1 MSGDVET
8 SFALPRR
15 PTWQSAGFAVGCAER
30 LVPMAASLGGRSLA
44 ETTTAGLALAWK
56 AAAGPGGRWEE
67 IEQAIAALTGAIH
80 DAADD
85 GFELLGAH
93 AANVTVFALEAV
105 RGSTREDWVGM
116 ARAGTLDLVRE
127 VDFELVAPATAAA
140 TFPERDELPEGPL
153 EGAEI
158 RAQRTSLD
166 LLDAGSSPDPKAI
179 DSVRRL
185 SRLRAEDL
193 GRLLPEFVRRRS
205 RRYDELQ
212 QRRAAQLAEIA
223 RRRERKPP

>member
-1 MSGDVET
+1 MSGGVET
-8 SFALPRR
+8 SFALPKR
-15 PTWQSAGFAVGCAER
+15 PSWQSAGFAVGCAER
-30 LVPMAASLGGRSLA
+30 LAPMAASLGGRSLA

-56 AAAGPGGRWEE
+56 AAAGPGGRLA
-67 IEQAIAALTGAIH
+67 IEQAISALTGAIH

-140 TFPERDELPEGPL
+140 TVPERDELPEGPL

-166 LLDAGSSPDPKAI
+166 LLDAGSSPDPQAL

-193 GRLLPEFVRRRS
+193 ARLLPEFVRRRG

-223 RRRERKPP
+223 RRREQKAP